1 MCLRRRSVVTFLI
14 IYRYRLSSHSLSCW
28 WPGWPPCNEPKWSP
42 RWPTRWPIKK
52 RRRLPPRCA
61 DSRPYRAH
69 RFDILVAAA
78 TSADPQLADEA
89 QLLISGLLRQYQRK
103 IDAGKGV
110 RGVSRQL
117 TDLADALGDSHQ
129 AFSHNDYT
137 WLSGTVRKILR
148 LANQIAPSHSPAVA
162 LQCDTVLATIAAN
175 EAQIARIV
183 NRDLAAAS
191 GTVPIF
197 PSRPSA
203 TDGRLGKMGLSPSSE
218 PFSDRSATT
227 RESTQTTSSRVAGQ
241 SATPRHIDRPA
252 LQRIRLAERTAPP
265 QPSSAADSQVIAI
278 PPAAMGEISPN
289 SDAQE
294 SNHAL
299 AWTYPMLNIAPAM
312 PIRAMPARATQPT
325 VRESLLETQ
334 EQAAQDDAIMRP
346 LANDA
351 ARDLLRRWLT
361 AQGSDLYAIEEE
373 LTYRGFGR
381 LSGRLVEQLFSDDVE
396 DRLRLVDDVLTAPG
410 IDARPWL
417 VLLADDDEAD
427 VRLLVLTIMA
437 TSDDPTLLDKAWQ
450 VALHDRDPRIAGLA
464 TRLRERRDTAQ
475 RR

>member
-1 MCLRRRSVVTFLI
+1 VFAPTKRRHVSYYLSLPPVIAFAFLLVAKLAALQRAEVVATLADQVAHQEAPEATAALRRLAAIPR
-14 IYRYRLSSHSLSCW
+14 
-28 WPGWPPCNEPKWSP
+28 PPV
-42 RWPTRWPIKK
+42 
-52 RRRLPPRCA
+52 
-61 DSRPYRAH
+61 
-69 RFDILVAAA
+69 DILVAAA

-89 QLLISGLLRQYQRK
+89 QLLISGLLRQCQRK
-103 IDAGKGV
+103 VDAGKGI

-117 TDLADALGDSHQ
+117 TDLADALGESHQ
-129 AFSHNDYT
+129 AFSHNDYA

-148 LANQIAPSHSPAVA
+148 LANEIAPSHSPAVA
-162 LQCDTVLATIAAN
+162 LQCDTVLATMAAN

-183 NRDLAAAS
+183 NRDLADGQQPIVTAAAA
-191 GTVPIF
+191 P
-197 PSRPSA
+197 RKSA
-203 TDGRLGKMGLSPSSE
+203 R
-218 PFSDRSATT
+218 
-227 RESTQTTSSRVAGQ
+227 TTSSSVAGQ
-241 SATPRHIDRPA
+241 SATSPPVDRPP
-252 LQRIRLAERTAPP
+252 LQRIRLAERTAPSP
-265 QPSSAADSQVIAI
+265 PSSAAESQVIAV
-278 PPAAMGEISPN
+278 PPTAMGEISPN

-325 VRESLLETQ
+325 VRESLPETQ
-334 EQAAQDDAIMRP
+334 EQPAQDDAIMRP
-346 LANDA
+346 LADDD

-361 AQGSDLYAIEEE
+361 AEGSDLYAIEEE
-373 LTYRGFGR
+373 VTYRRFGR

-427 VRLLVLTIMA
+427 VRLLALTIMA
-437 TSDDPTLLDKAWQ
+437 TSNDPTLLDKAWQ

-464 TRLRERRDTAQ
+464 ERLRERRDTAQ